1 MVHLWLKEHPAEHT
15 CLPLQPVSYM
25 SLGLTVGTGAG
36 LLWWYN
42 HEKDKKM
49 EDISREGKSSVVVG
63 QVGVQRCWD
72 AAPLAAGLSSATQSR
87 AGVPRAGGH
96 WRPL

>member
-1 MVHLWLKEHPAEHT
+1 VRTILRNYAAVHAQASSICNT
-15 CLPLQPVSYM
+15 FCPLQPVSYM

-42 HEKDKKM
+42 HEKDKKL

-63 QVGVQRCWD
+63 QVGMD
-72 AAPLAAGLSSATQSR
+72 A
-87 AGVPRAGGH
+87 
-96 WRPL
+96 WRLCPWA